1 MDCSNMNQRRY
12 GCNGNCGCRG
22 PQMIQPDRDCS
33 CGEPP
38 TIIPD
43 CPVIEPR
50 REARPAAGCGCME
63 GGGLTTNRPMPMPN
77 QSCSCSAGRPA
88 CPAKKPSCNSGMP
101 NRPMPSCGA
110 VMPNCPAPS
119 PSCGA
124 VPDCPVPLPSCGAV
138 TPDCPVPLPSCE
150 AVMPGGTMSTPCNTV
165 MPSQARCDCPDTSVG
180 GMEMYPTGMGYVPWQ
195 QWQQTYSLERGFS
208 RGTIFPELDLPFVMG
223 RCR

>member
-43 CPVIEPR
+43 RPVIEPR
-50 REARPAAGCGCME
+50 REVRSAAGCGCME
-63 GGGLTTNRPMPMPN
+63 GGALTPNRPMPMPN
-77 QSCSCSAGRPA
+77 QNCDCNSGRPA
-88 CPAKKPSCNSGMP
+88 CPAKKLSCNTGMP
-101 NRPMPSCGA
+101 NRPMPSCDT
-110 VMPNCPAPS
+110 VI
-119 PSCGA
+119 
-124 VPDCPVPLPSCGAV
+124 PDCPVPLPSCGAV
-138 TPDCPVPLPSCE
+138 MS
-150 AVMPGGTMSTPCNTV
+150 GGTMTAPCNTV
-165 MPSQARCDCPDTSVG
+165 MPPQTRCDCPDTSVG

-195 QWQQTYSLERGFS
+195 QWQQTYSLDRGFS